1 MVLWN
6 WNITGVRGAVRMSN
20 IEIFKEIKELITT
33 IGFPI
38 VCVIF
43 MWRKITDSDE
53 KQANLLTELTKA
65 ITELT
70 AYIKGGGKYG
80 G

>member
-1 MVLWN
+1 M
-6 WNITGVRGAVRMSN
+6 GVNHMSN
-20 IEIFKEIKELITT
+20 IEIFNEIKEMITT

-38 VCVIF
+38 VCVVF
-43 MWRKITDSDE
+43 MWKKITDSDE

>member
-1 MVLWN
+1 MSTEVL
-6 WNITGVRGAVRMSN
+6 
-20 IEIFKEIKELITT
+20 IEIERLITT

-53 KQANLLTELTKA
+53 KQTALLTELTIA
-65 ITELT
+65 INKLTE
-70 AYIKGGGKYG
+70 YIRGGKE
-80 G
+80 

>member
-1 MVLWN
+1 MDNLELF
-6 WNITGVRGAVRMSN
+6 AQ
-20 IEIFKEIKELITT
+20 IKDFITT

-38 VCVIF
+38 VCVVF
-43 MWRKITDSDE
+43 MWKKITESDE
-53 KQANLLTELTKA
+53 KQSNLLTELTKA

-70 AYIKGGGKYG
+70 AYIKGSGKYG

>member
-1 MVLWN
+1 MS
-6 WNITGVRGAVRMSN
+6 GADFFS
-20 IEIFKEIKELITT
+20 EIKELITT

-43 MWRKITDSDE
+43 MWRKITESDQ
-53 KQANLLTELTKA
+53 KQSDLITELTKA

-70 AYIKGGGKYG
+70 AYIKGVLK
-80 G
+80 

>member
-1 MVLWN
+1 MS
-6 WNITGVRGAVRMSN
+6 GADFFS
-20 IEIFKEIKELITT
+20 EIKELITT

-43 MWRKITDSDE
+43 MWKKITESDQ
-53 KQANLLTELTKA
+53 KQSDLITELTKA

-70 AYIKGGGKYG
+70 AYIKGVLK
-80 G
+80 